1 MKLQRDEVIRTALD
15 LLDEVGIE
23 GLSTRRLA
31 ERLGVQSPAL
41 YWHFKNKRALLDAMA
56 AAMMEEGGM
65 RRPAE
70 PGAEWRAWLAEDA
83 RRFRRA
89 LLSRR
94 DGARLHAGT
103 RPEPAEF
110 AAVESETALLCTAGL
125 APADALRAQIAIGR
139 YVVGWV
145 LEEQA
150 DAADAAERE
159 GERMAAA
166 DLAAYPTLAEGMAA
180 VRDTD
185 PDAEFDYGLDLLLDG
200 IAARIGQAVT
210 G

>member
-1 MKLQRDEVIRTALD
+1 MKLQRDVVIRTALD
-15 LLDEVGIE
+15 LLDEVGID

-56 AAMMEEGGM
+56 AAMMEDGGM
-65 RRPAE
+65 RRTLE
-70 PGAEWRAWLAEDA
+70 PGTDWRDWVMADA

-110 AAVESETALLCTAGL
+110 AAVESETAALCAQG
-125 APADALRAQIAIGR
+125 ASPADALRTQIAIGR
-139 YVVGWV
+139 YVLGWV

-150 DAADAAERE
+150 DAADAGDRE
-159 GERMAAA
+159 GERMNAAE
-166 DLAAYPTLAEGMAA
+166 LAPYPVFAEGMAA
-180 VRDTD
+180 LRNAD
-185 PDAEFDYGLDLLLDG
+185 PDQEFDYGLSLLLDG
-200 IAARIGQAVT
+200 LAARLGR
-210 G
+210 

>member
-1 MKLQRDEVIRTALD
+1 MKLQRDVVIRTALD

-56 AAMMEEGGM
+56 AAMMDEGGM
-65 RRPAE
+65 RRTVE
-70 PGAEWRAWLAEDA
+70 PGTEWRAWLAEDA

-89 LLSRR
+89 LLARR

-110 AAVESETALLCTAGL
+110 AAVESETALLCAAGL

-150 DAADAAERE
+150 DATDAAERE
-159 GERMAAA
+159 GERMAAV
-166 DLAAYPTLAEGMAA
+166 DLAAYPTLADGMAA
-180 VRDTD
+180 VRDAD
-185 PDAEFDYGLDLLLDG
+185 PDAEFDYGLGLLLDG
-200 IAARIGQAVT
+200 VAARLAR
-210 G
+210 

>member
-1 MKLQRDEVIRTALD
+1 MKLQRDAVIRTALD
-15 LLDEVGIE
+15 LLDEVGID

-56 AAMMEEGGM
+56 AAMMEAAGM
-65 RRPAE
+65 RQPVE
-70 PGAEWRAWLAEDA
+70 PGADWRTWMAEDA

-110 AAVESETALLCTAGL
+110 AAVESETALLCARGL
-125 APADALRAQIAIGR
+125 SPADALRAEIAIGR

-150 DAADAAERE
+150 DAADAADRE

-180 VRDTD
+180 VRDAD
-185 PDAEFDYGLDLLLDG
+185 PDAAFDYGLGLLLDG
-200 IAARIGQAVT
+200 IAARLAG
-210 G
+210 

>member
-1 MKLQRDEVIRTALD
+1 MKLQRDAVIRTALD
-15 LLDEVGIE
+15 LLDEVGID

-41 YWHFKNKRALLDAMA
+41 YWHFRNKRALLDAMA
-56 AAMMEEGGM
+56 AAMMEEAGM
-65 RRPAE
+65 RQPVE
-70 PGAEWRAWLAEDA
+70 PGADWREWVAEDA

-110 AAVESETALLCTAGL
+110 AAVESETALLRAQGL
-125 APADALRAQIAIGR
+125 SPADALRAEIAIGR

-180 VRDTD
+180 VRDAD
-185 PDAEFDYGLDLLLDG
+185 PDAAFDYGLDLLLDG
-200 IAARIGQAVT
+200 IAARLAG
-210 G
+210 

>member
-1 MKLQRDEVIRTALD
+1 MKLQRDTVIRTALD
-15 LLDEVGIE
+15 LLDEVGID

-65 RRPAE
+65 RRTAE
-70 PGAEWRAWLAEDA
+70 PGADWRDWLAADA
-83 RRFRRA
+83 RQFRRA

-159 GERMAAA
+159 GEGEGERMAAA
-166 DLAAYPTLAEGMAA
+166 DLAAYPRLAEGMAA
-180 VRDTD
+180 VRDAD
-185 PDAEFDYGLDLLLDG
+185 PDAEFDHGLGLLLDG
-200 IAARIGQAVT
+200 IAARIRR
-210 G
+210 

>member
-1 MKLQRDEVIRTALD
+1 MKLQRDAVIRTALD
-15 LLDEVGIE
+15 LLDEVGID

-41 YWHFKNKRALLDAMA
+41 YWHFRNKRALLDAMA
-56 AAMMEEGGM
+56 AAMMEEAGM
-65 RRPAE
+65 RQPVE
-70 PGAEWRAWLAEDA
+70 PGADWRDWMAEDA

-110 AAVESETALLCTAGL
+110 AAVESETALLCAQGL
-125 APADALRAQIAIGR
+125 SPADALRAEIAIGR

-180 VRDTD
+180 VRDAD
-185 PDAEFDYGLDLLLDG
+185 PDAAFDYGLGLLLDG
-200 IAARIGQAVT
+200 IAARLAG
-210 G
+210 

>member
-1 MKLQRDEVIRTALD
+1 VVIRTALD
-15 LLDEVGIE
+15 LLDEVGID

-56 AAMMEEGGM
+56 AAMMVIVDRGVRIPEGLVVGED
-65 RRPAE
+65 PE
-70 PGAEWRAWLAEDA
+70 EDA

-110 AAVESETALLCTAGL
+110 AAVESETALLSAAGL

-150 DAADAAERE
+150 DATDAGERE

-180 VRDTD
+180 VRDAD
-185 PDAEFDYGLDLLLDG
+185 PDAEFDHGLGLLLDG
-200 IAARIGQAVT
+200 IAARLAR
-210 G
+210 